1 VKTDNFLAIL
11 FFSSGFFGFFPV
23 FFFKKKISN
32 GFFKKNRLKIDYLQ
46 DNTMFTFEGVVL

>member
-23 FFFKKKISN
+23 FFLKKNSVTAFLKKI
-32 GFFKKNRLKIDYLQ
+32 G
-46 DNTMFTFEGVVL
+46 